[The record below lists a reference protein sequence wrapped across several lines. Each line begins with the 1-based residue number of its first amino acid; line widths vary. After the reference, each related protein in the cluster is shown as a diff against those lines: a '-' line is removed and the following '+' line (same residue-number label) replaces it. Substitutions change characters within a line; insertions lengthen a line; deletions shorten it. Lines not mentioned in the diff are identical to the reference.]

1 MPAFDNLTASR
12 PVGPDEFVCSCC
24 ATIRKGGTLCHHCK
38 IICDDHCESR
48 GGTSGCCMRVPA
60 LEAAGYRSGG
70 VAGMVDAVLAAD
82 AADAQR
88 EKGPTVAPDEP
99 VRHERLTAEAGPVEH
114 GRMCC
119 DCREGGEPAGRCP
132 TCQGTSEDILGR
144 LARRAQS
151 INLEL
156 TSLRDQTLKLLGDST
171 VDQFAATRAH
181 TYTSVAQ
188 GLAWQA
194 VCSLDI
200 GLADRIC
207 AERERQLAEVSP

>member
-1 MPAFDNLTASR
+1 MPTPTPVPLDPNRSTHDHLADRGLTH
-12 PVGPDEFVCSCC
+12 
-24 ATIRKGGTLCHHCK
+24 RKPL
-38 IICDDHCESR
+38 
-48 GGTSGCCMRVPA
+48 
-60 LEAAGYRSGG
+60 
-70 VAGMVDAVLAAD
+70 
-82 AADAQR
+82 
-88 EKGPTVAPDEP
+88 
-99 VRHERLTAEAGPVEH
+99 AGPVEH

-171 VDQFAATRAH
+171 VDQFAATCAH